1 MGNRKLRVKRV
12 YKILFEQI
20 PYNFLLSFENRNEYQ
35 IKRVRENNNKI
46 IEVLILNRA
55 NLPLQAKIR

>member
-12 YKILFEQI
+12 YIILFEQI
-20 PYNFLLSFENRNEYQ
+20 PYNFLLSFENRNKYQ